1 MFLRQNAQ
9 PDPVRPE
16 GLAPKYQPRKTMK
29 KTFIAVACALGA
41 VAASAATAAGSSMT
55 EDQKTVYAIGAI
67 IGKQVSVFNLSP
79 AELELVKKGLT
90 DSTLGKPAVEL
101 ETYGPKVQELA
112 QKRIAA
118 AGAKQAA
125 AGKTYLEKAGK
136 EAGAVKTPSGLV
148 YISLKD
154 GTGASPTVNDTVKV
168 NYRGTLVDG
177 TEFDSSYKRGE
188 PIEFPLNGVI
198 KCWGEGVAKMKVGG
212 KARLVCPPAIAYG
225 EQGAGGA
232 IPPNATLN
240 FEVELLEVKAAPKAA
255 PAPMPAPASAP
266 AAAPAKK

>member
-1 MFLRQNAQ
+1 
-9 PDPVRPE
+9 
-16 GLAPKYQPRKTMK
+16 MK
-29 KTFIAVACALGA
+29 KTFIAVVCALGA
-41 VAASAATAAGSSMT
+41 VAASAAAMT

-125 AGKTYLEKAGK
+125 AGKAYLDKAAK
-136 EAGAVKTPSGLV
+136 ETGAVKTASGLI
-148 YISLKD
+148 YISMKD
-154 GTGASPTVNDTVKV
+154 GTGASPTLNDIVKV

-212 KARLVCPPAIAYG
+212 KARLVCPSSIAYG

-232 IPPNATLN
+232 IPPNATLS
-240 FEVELLEVKAAPKAA
+240 FEVELLEVKPAPKPAASA
-255 PAPMPAPASAP
+255 PAAAAP

>member
-1 MFLRQNAQ
+1 
-9 PDPVRPE
+9 
-16 GLAPKYQPRKTMK
+16 MK
-29 KTFIAVACALGA
+29 KTFIAVLCALS
-41 VAASAATAAGSSMT
+41 ASASFSADMT
-55 EDQKTVYAIGAI
+55 DEQKTVYSIGAI

-90 DSTLGKPAVEL
+90 DSIKGDKLAVDL

-112 QKRIAA
+112 NKRMQA

-125 AGKTYLEKAGK
+125 AGKTYLDKAAK
-136 EAGAVKTPSGLV
+136 ESGAVKTASGLV
-148 YISLKD
+148 YIPLKE
-154 GTGASPTVNDTVKV
+154 GTGQSPTVNDTVKV
-168 NYRGTLVDG
+168 HYRGTLVDG

-188 PIEFPLNGVI
+188 PIEFPLTGVI

-240 FEVELLEVKAAPKAA
+240 FEVELLGVKAAPKAA
-255 PAPMPAPASAP
+255 SEP
-266 AAAPAKK
+266 AAAPAPAKK

>member
-1 MFLRQNAQ
+1 
-9 PDPVRPE
+9 
-16 GLAPKYQPRKTMK
+16 MK
-29 KTFIAVACALGA
+29 KTFIAVVCALSA
-41 VAASAATAAGSSMT
+41 VASSAADMT

-90 DSTLGKPAVEL
+90 DSTNGKPAVEL

-112 QKRIAA
+112 QKRMAA

-125 AGKTYLEKAGK
+125 AGKTYLEKAAK
-136 EAGAVKTPSGLV
+136 ETGAVKTASGLIF
-148 YISLKD
+148 ISLKD

-168 NYRGTLVDG
+168 HYRGTLIDG

-212 KARLVCPPAIAYG
+212 KARLVCPSAIAYG

-240 FEVELLEVKAAPKAA
+240 FEVELLGIKP
-255 PAPMPAPASAP
+255 PAPAP
-266 AAAPAKK
+266 AAAPAAPAAPAPAKK